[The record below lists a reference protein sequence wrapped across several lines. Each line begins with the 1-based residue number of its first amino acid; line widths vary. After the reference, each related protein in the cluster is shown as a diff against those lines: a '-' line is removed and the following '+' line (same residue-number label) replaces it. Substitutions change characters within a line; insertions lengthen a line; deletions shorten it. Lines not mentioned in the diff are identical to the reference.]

1 MVSTLTPGTRNLHG
15 PSYRNP
21 LGALPQY
28 RRDPLSLFYEQAV
41 AYRGSVRIRLAH
53 EHIHLL
59 VDPDHIRQVLTVNAD
74 KYVKGISYT
83 SLSHLLGNGLL
94 TSGGELWQ
102 RQRAL
107 IMPAFSRQHT
117 ADEIPLIAQ
126 CGYRLVEVL
135 DAKAQSGEAFDL
147 VPELMRFALDV
158 VCRAAMGSDI
168 DDLLPQIERDTPV
181 GEDWI
186 MHHMASVLRL
196 PPSVPTPANLRFQ
209 RVRARMREVVERVIE
224 GHRRAGSDSATFLG
238 RLLTACDDSGHAMD
252 DRQLRDEV
260 LTFLLAG
267 HETAAAGAAWT
278 IYELCQHPEW
288 TRAVVDEAG
297 RSEFGSPGMIEAVA
311 ALKVTE
317 RAVYESMR
325 LHPPAWAFTRTAA
338 EPDAFDDF
346 DIGKGAIVVI
356 SPFVNHRMPE
366 FWPSPLRFDPNR
378 FVEDQ
383 IRARPQLH
391 YFPFGFGPHHCV
403 GQYFAA
409 VEMRIVVAL
418 LQARYEIELVNGM
431 RVHENPQIA
440 NTPGP
445 VVVRISRRT
454 AKP

>member
-1 MVSTLTPGTRNLHG
+1 
-15 PSYRNP
+15 
-21 LGALPQY
+21 
-28 RRDPLSLFYEQAV
+28 
-41 AYRGSVRIRLAH
+41 
-53 EHIHLL
+53 
-59 VDPDHIRQVLTVNAD
+59 
-74 KYVKGISYT
+74 
-83 SLSHLLGNGLL
+83 
-94 TSGGELWQ
+94 
-102 RQRAL
+102 
-107 IMPAFSRQHT
+107 
-117 ADEIPLIAQ
+117 
-126 CGYRLVEVL
+126 
-135 DAKAQSGEAFDL
+135 
-147 VPELMRFALDV
+147 
-158 VCRAAMGSDI
+158 
-168 DDLLPQIERDTPV
+168 
-181 GEDWI
+181 
-186 MHHMASVLRL
+186 
-196 PPSVPTPANLRFQ
+196 
-209 RVRARMREVVERVIE
+209 MREVVERVIE
-224 GHRRAGSDSATFLG
+224 GHRRAGSDSTTFLG

-288 TRAVVDEAG
+288 ARAVVDEAD
-297 RSEFGSPGMIEAVA
+297 RSEFGPPGVIEAVA

-346 DIGKGAIVVI
+346 DIGTGAIVVI

-403 GQYFAA
+403 GQHFAA